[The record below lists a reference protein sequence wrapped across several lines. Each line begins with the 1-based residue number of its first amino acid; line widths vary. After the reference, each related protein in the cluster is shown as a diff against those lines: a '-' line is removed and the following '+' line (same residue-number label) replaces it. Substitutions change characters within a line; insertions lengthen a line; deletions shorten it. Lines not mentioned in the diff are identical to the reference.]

1 MGTAYYL
8 WELTNSNS
16 KFAITLNEIE
26 FFLDVVKHVQ
36 INSLKRQCVL
46 TMTRCLS
53 EMDQLML
60 LRKEI

>member
-1 MGTAYYL
+1 MGFNN
-8 WELTNSNS
+8 EDNSNS

-36 INSLKRQCVL
+36 NISPKRQSVL
-46 TMTRCLS
+46 TLTRGLS